1 MTRDKNEVLNTV
13 TWHIFQTI
21 FGFFTF
27 SLLNFLKLLAFISHT
42 RLAPNLLCFLSLDW
56 LKRKRKKHMIHKNIG
71 QVIIQFSISFKFFN
85 CILLSWWYENR
96 VFFFF
101 FFFLFLPFIG
111 NNSLTKLLGF
121 VRKNGQ
127 IPSSAE
133 IICILLLFIKY
144 LAIYYIF
151 KSQVREIQIWYV
163 TRISKIQVL

>member
-96 VFFFF
+96 VFLFLFL
-101 FFFLFLPFIG
+101 FFLFTIHRKQQSYKIARFCEKKWSNTIFSR
-111 NNSLTKLLGF
+111 NNLYSTIIYKIFSNLLHF
-121 VRKNGQ
+121 
-127 IPSSAE
+127 
-133 IICILLLFIKY
+133 
-144 LAIYYIF
+144 
-151 KSQVREIQIWYV
+151 
-163 TRISKIQVL
+163 